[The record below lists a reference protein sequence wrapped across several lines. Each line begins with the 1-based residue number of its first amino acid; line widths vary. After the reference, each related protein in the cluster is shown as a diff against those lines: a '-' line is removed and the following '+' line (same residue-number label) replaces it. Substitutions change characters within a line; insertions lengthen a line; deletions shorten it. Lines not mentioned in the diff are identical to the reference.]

1 MPGIRLTWALK
12 CRYCY
17 VSFKNFCPAKFF
29 SGPCNGE
36 VQSWQEIKAANS
48 EKLPYI
54 RAGPS
59 IDKHFATFA
68 ENSHFFA
75 ETR

>member
-36 VQSWQEIKAANS
+36 VQSWQGMKAASS
-48 EKLPYI
+48 EKLP
-54 RAGPS
+54 
-59 IDKHFATFA
+59 
-68 ENSHFFA
+68 
-75 ETR
+75 